1 MPVVSER
8 QRRFLAAVHPDVLRR
23 FLEEGARAGFQP
35 PAEVARE
42 AKRGLE
48 LRREYRR
55 GGTLVGARR
64 ASQLA
69 NRSVVSVETLR
80 RMVSYFE
87 RHEVDLEAPAARP
100 GHPGYP
106 SAGRIAWLLWGG
118 DSGRAWSRRTLRAY
132 EQSRRSSD
140 ARRDDQSD

>member
-8 QRRFLAAVHPDVLRR
+8 QRRYLAAVHPDVLRR
-23 FLEEGARAGFQP
+23 FLEEGARAGFRA
-35 PAEVARE
+35 PAAVAAE

-48 LRREYRR
+48 LRREYGR

-69 NRSVVSVETLR
+69 NRSVLSVETLR
-80 RMVSYFE
+80 RMVAYFD
-87 RHEVDLEAPAARP
+87 RHEGDLDAPAAKR
-100 GHPGYP
+100 GHPQYP

-118 DSGRAWSRRTLRAY
+118 DSGRAFARRVLRAY
-132 EQSRRSSD
+132 QASKE
-140 ARRDDQSD
+140 

>member
-8 QRRFLAAVHPDVLRR
+8 QRRYLAAVHPDVLRR
-23 FLEEGARAGFQP
+23 FLEEGARAGFRAP
-35 PAEVARE
+35 PTVAAE

-48 LRREYRR
+48 LRREYGR

-69 NRSVVSVETLR
+69 NRSVLSVETLR
-80 RMVSYFE
+80 RMVAYFD
-87 RHEVDLEAPAARP
+87 RHEGDLKAPAAQR
-100 GHPGYP
+100 GHPQYP

-118 DSGRAWSRRTLRAY
+118 DSGRAWARRVLRAY
-132 EQSRRSSD
+132 QASKE
-140 ARRDDQSD
+140 

>member
-23 FLEEGARAGFQP
+23 FLEEGAAAGFKA

-48 LRREYRR
+48 LRREYGR
-55 GGTLVGARR
+55 GGTVIGARR

-80 RMVSYFE
+80 RMVAYFE

-100 GHPGYP
+100 GHPQYP
-106 SAGRIAWLLWGG
+106 SAGRIAWDLWGG
-118 DSGRAWSRRTLRAY
+118 APGRAWAKRQLAVWERVQA
-132 EQSRRSSD
+132 
-140 ARRDDQSD
+140 AREEEA